1 MPEINEERNENE
13 SVAVETRSKT
23 TAMDNIL
30 KAVRPLMNFPKIGD
44 LIEGRVI
51 KKDSKSLY
59 LDLGF
64 WGTGIIYGREFIV
77 ARDIIKKLNIGE
89 TVFAKIV
96 ELENDDG
103 FHELSLKEAGKEQ
116 AWQILKKKMEAG
128 EVIIAK
134 ITEANRGGLMALVD
148 GVEGFLPVSQLT
160 PKHYPRVEKGD
171 KQKIFEELQK
181 FVGQE
186 MAVKIIDLD
195 RPSSKLI
202 ISEREVASPEFKAAL
217 SKYKVGDVISGEISG
232 VVDFGAF
239 VKFENEP
246 LLEGLIHIS
255 ELDFKLID
263 HPSNFVK
270 VGETVKAQI
279 INIEEDRISLS
290 LRSLKRDPWLDINNK
305 YKKGDLVKGEVTKF
319 NPFGVFV
326 QLDPDI
332 QGLCHISEFGSE
344 AKMREKLTQGG
355 IYQFKIKFI
364 ESRERRISLA
374 LMDPVRNF
382 GDNAS
387 GSFDATRHS
396 SSNLEDEFCSGISNG
411 SEEA

>member
-1 MPEINEERNENE
+1 MGNMSNSILDENE
-13 SVAVETRSKT
+13 SVAVEIKPKA

-30 KAVRPLMNFPKIGD
+30 KAVQPLMNFPKIGD

-51 KKDSKSLY
+51 EKDSKSLY

-64 WGTGIIYGREFIV
+64 WGTGVIYGREFIV
-77 ARDIIKKLNIGE
+77 ARDIIKKLNVGE

-96 ELENDDG
+96 EIENDEG
-103 FHELSLKEAGKEQ
+103 FHELSLKEAGREQ
-116 AWQILKKKMEAG
+116 AWQILRKKMEAG
-128 EVIIAK
+128 EVITAK

-181 FVGQE
+181 FVGE
-186 MAVKIIDLD
+186 NLAVKIIDLD
-195 RPSSKLI
+195 PRSSKLI
-202 ISEREVASPEFKAAL
+202 VSEREVASPEFKTAL

-263 HPSNFVK
+263 HPANFVK
-270 VGETVKAQI
+270 VGETVKAKI
-279 INIEEDRISLS
+279 INIEEDRVSLS
-290 LRSLKRDPWLDINNK
+290 LRSLKRDPWLDIDSK
-305 YKKGDLVKGEVTKF
+305 YKKGDAVKGEVTKF

-355 IYQFKIKFI
+355 TYQFKIKSI
-364 ESRERRISLA
+364 DSREHRMSLG
-374 LMDPVRNF
+374 LV
-382 GDNAS
+382 
-387 GSFDATRHS
+387 
-396 SSNLEDEFCSGISNG
+396 
-411 SEEA
+411 EEA

>member
-1 MPEINEERNENE
+1 MSNSILDENE
-13 SVAVETRSKT
+13 SVAVEIKPKA

-30 KAVRPLMNFPKIGD
+30 KAVQPLMNFPKIGD

-51 KKDSKSLY
+51 EKDSKSLY

-64 WGTGIIYGREFIV
+64 WGTGVIYGREFIV
-77 ARDIIKKLNIGE
+77 ARDIIKKLNVGE

-96 ELENDDG
+96 EIENDEG
-103 FHELSLKEAGKEQ
+103 FHELSLKEAGREQ
-116 AWQILKKKMEAG
+116 AWQILRKKMEAG
-128 EVIIAK
+128 EVITAK

-181 FVGQE
+181 FVGE
-186 MAVKIIDLD
+186 NLAVKIIDLD
-195 RPSSKLI
+195 PRSSKLI
-202 ISEREVASPEFKAAL
+202 VSEREVASPEFKTAL

-263 HPSNFVK
+263 HPANFVK
-270 VGETVKAQI
+270 VGETVKAKI
-279 INIEEDRISLS
+279 INIEEDRVSLS
-290 LRSLKRDPWLDINNK
+290 LRSLKRDPWLDIDSK
-305 YKKGDLVKGEVTKF
+305 YKKGDAVKGEVTKF

-355 IYQFKIKFI
+355 TYQFKIKSI
-364 ESRERRISLA
+364 DSREHRMSLG
-374 LMDPVRNF
+374 LV
-382 GDNAS
+382 
-387 GSFDATRHS
+387 
-396 SSNLEDEFCSGISNG
+396 
-411 SEEA
+411 EEA

>member
-1 MPEINEERNENE
+1 MLEISEDRNENE
-13 SVAVETRSKT
+13 SVAVETKPKI

-30 KAVRPLMNFPKIGD
+30 KAGEARMNFPKIGD

-51 KKDSKSLY
+51 EKDSKSLY

-77 ARDIIKKLNIGE
+77 ARDIIKKLNAGE
-89 TVFAKIV
+89 AVFAKIV
-96 ELENDDG
+96 ELENEQG
-103 FHELSLKEAGKEQ
+103 FRELSLKEAGKEQ

-128 EVIIAK
+128 EVITAK
-134 ITEANRGGLMALVD
+134 ITEANRGGLMAVVD
-148 GVEGFLPVSQLT
+148 GIEGFLPVSQLT

-181 FVGQE
+181 FIGRE

-195 RPSSKLI
+195 PRSSKLI
-202 ISEREVASPEFKAAL
+202 VSEREVASPEFKTAL

-263 HPSNFVK
+263 HPANFVK
-270 VGETVKAQI
+270 VGESVKAKI
-279 INIEEDRISLS
+279 INIEDDRVSLS
-290 LRSLKRDPWLDINNK
+290 LRSLKRDPWLDIDEK
-305 YKKGDLVKGEVTKF
+305 YKKGDTVTGEVTKF

-326 QLDPDI
+326 QLDSDI

-344 AKMREKLTQGG
+344 AKMREKLAQSGV
-355 IYQFKIKFI
+355 YQFKIKSI
-364 ESRERRISLA
+364 DSREHRMSLG
-374 LMDPVRNF
+374 LV
-382 GDNAS
+382 
-387 GSFDATRHS
+387 
-396 SSNLEDEFCSGISNG
+396 
-411 SEEA
+411 EEV